1 MKEIIAIFKGLFI
14 TFKHN
19 LKNMFKN
26 SFTIQY
32 PQVKRILPERS
43 RWALRLQRHEDGTE
57 RCIVCQLCAAIC
69 PSEAIHIEGDEN
81 PLENPIGKGQ
91 RYASVWMWDAGRCL
105 YCGFCVEA
113 CPDEVII
120 MSDVYEMA
128 APTRDYLVWDK
139 NKLFVPIG
147 VKPKQAWMGFYR
159 NINQLDGKPVQ
170 LPKMIHQK
178 EEEVYSDKKREIK
191 KFSDGERKYFMF
203 LEGKYESFID
213 SNENREKQK

>member
-1 MKEIIAIFKGLFI
+1 MREILAIFKGLYI
-14 TFKHN
+14 TLKHN
-19 LKNMFKN
+19 LKNIFKN
-26 SFTIQY
+26 PFTIQY
-32 PQVKRILPERS
+32 PDVKRRLPERA

-69 PSEAIHIEGDEN
+69 PSEAIYIEGDEN
-81 PLENPIGKGQ
+81 PIDNPIGKGQ
-91 RYASVWMWDAGRCL
+91 RYAAVWMWDSGRCL

-128 APTRDYLVWDK
+128 SPSRENMIWDK

-159 NINQLDGKPVQ
+159 NINQLDGNPVS
-170 LPKMIHQK
+170 LPKQIHQK
-178 EEEVYSDKKREIK
+178 EEEVYAREKK
-191 KFSDGERKYFMF
+191 ERKRFYENKKFMF
-203 LEGKYESFID
+203 LEDEN
-213 SNENREKQK
+213 SNYSK

>member
-1 MKEIIAIFKGLFI
+1 MEEFIAIFKGLFI

-19 LKNMFKN
+19 IKNIFKN
-26 SFTIQY
+26 PFTVQY
-32 PQVKRILPERS
+32 PDVKRQLPERA

-81 PLENPIGKGQ
+81 PVSNPIGKGQ

-128 APTRDYLVWDK
+128 SPTRKSMIWDK
-139 NKLFVPIG
+139 NKLFVPPG
-147 VKPKQAWMGFYR
+147 VMPKQAWMGFYR
-159 NINQLDGKPVQ
+159 NRKQLDGKPVE
-170 LPKMIHQK
+170 LPRIIHEKEEKVYAREQK
-178 EEEVYSDKKREIK
+178 EKKRFFENK
-191 KFSDGERKYFMF
+191 AFMF
-203 LEGKYESFID
+203 LEEEYESIIN
-213 SNENREKQK
+213 SKQSKEE